1 MIDHALPL
9 QHLAQAEERI
19 ASGVRVMAKQ
29 QEAIAKLIA
38 DGRVTEEAESMLA
51 LFEQAHAID
60 LANYEHVKKELAR
73 TAW

>member
-1 MIDHALPL
+1 
-9 QHLAQAEERI
+9 
-19 ASGVRVMAKQ
+19 MAKQ
-29 QEAIAKLIA
+29 QEAIAKLIV
-38 DGRVTEEAESMLA
+38 DGRVTEEAKSMLA